1 MDAIDAAGERGIGEG
16 VAGFV
21 TAENLGDVAED
32 LDAIDD
38 GFFEETVLQEIG
50 AAETDVVF
58 DAVGADVNCAVGS
71 FLGGSEAGVGHEER
85 AETVP
90 IAFAGGA
97 GNDVVES
104 GEDAV
109 DGFDVDGIGWG
120 NARERIG
127 SELRRRDVSLG
138 GDFIGGGLGGRRA
151 CGGEN
156 DC

>member
-1 MDAIDAAGERGIGEG
+1 MNA
-16 VAGFV
+16 V
-21 TAENLGDVAED
+21 
-32 LDAIDD
+32 DD
-38 GFFEETVLQEIG
+38 GLFEETVLQEIG

-58 DAVGADVNCAVGS
+58 YAVGADVNCAIGS

-85 AETVP
+85 AEAVP
-90 IAFAGGA
+90 IALAGGA
-97 GNDVVES
+97 GDDVVES

-109 DGFDVDGIGWG
+109 DGFDVGGIGWG

-138 GDFIGGGLGGRRA
+138 GDFIGGGLRRCEA